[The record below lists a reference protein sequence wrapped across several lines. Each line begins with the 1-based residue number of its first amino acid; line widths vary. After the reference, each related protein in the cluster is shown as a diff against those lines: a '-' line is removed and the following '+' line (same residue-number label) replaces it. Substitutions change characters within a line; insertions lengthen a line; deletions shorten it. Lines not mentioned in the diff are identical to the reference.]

1 MLNEPSDRGDHISM
15 ALDFHQLFRTNK
27 KAFIWAAF
35 FTLVFLVRKLFGL
48 VFVTFILC
56 YIFNNI
62 ITFMER
68 RVPARRRIHL
78 ILVYFVFL
86 AMLVGMLSVVMPR
99 MATETKIFL
108 QQLPESMDTMH
119 KRLDEMTTRYTYL
132 APLFIGFKETLN
144 LNNVLG
150 INREGLVL
158 VAVKVLNQVTEYV
171 TYFFLGTLFS
181 FFILFDL
188 PNLSE
193 KTQALRHT
201 RIKDVYEETAGSV
214 AKFAMVVGAAFQ
226 AQIFI
231 AILNTT
237 LTALG
242 LWFLQI
248 KPVALLSI
256 IVFFAGLIPVLGIF
270 ISSVPILLLAF
281 NIQGSI
287 LALKAAGMIAIVH
300 AVEAYFLNPNI
311 FSAVLKINPI
321 LTLIILY
328 IGHSLLGIWGV
339 LLGVPI
345 SVYIYRYVLLA
356 ANSTVDETKPAEIE

>member
-1 MLNEPSDRGDHISM
+1 M
-15 ALDFHQLFRTNK
+15 ALDLHQLFRTNK

-35 FTLVFLVRKLFGL
+35 FILLYLVRKLFGL
-48 VFVTFILC
+48 VFLTFILC

-62 ITFMER
+62 VIFLQE
-68 RVPARRRIHL
+68 RVPARRRAHL
-78 ILVYFVFL
+78 VLVYFVFL
-86 AMLVGMLSVVMPR
+86 SMLVGMLSIVMPR

-108 QQLPESMDTMH
+108 QQLPESLDAMH
-119 KRLDEMTTRYTYL
+119 RLLDEMAGRYSYL
-132 APLFIGFKETLN
+132 APLFLGLKETLN
-144 LNNVLG
+144 VNNMLG
-150 INREGLVL
+150 INREALVAL
-158 VAVKVLNQVTEYV
+158 AVKVVNHVTQYV
-171 TYFFLGTLFS
+171 TYFFLGTVFS
-181 FFILFDL
+181 FTILFDL

-193 KTQALRHT
+193 KISALRHT
-201 RIKDVYEETAGSV
+201 RIRDVYEETAESV
-214 AKFAMVVGAAFQ
+214 AKFSLVVGAAFQ

-231 AILNTT
+231 ATLNTT

-242 LWFLQI
+242 LWLLQI

-281 NIQGSI
+281 NLQGWT

-311 FSAVLKINPI
+311 FSAVLKINPV

-328 IGHSLLGIWGV
+328 IGHTLFGLWGII
-339 LLGVPI
+339 LGVPV
-345 SVYIYRYVLLA
+345 SVYIYRYILLA
-356 ANSTVDETKPAEIE
+356 GNAVEAPSTPEATPQERVDRSHS